1 MNCRILKLK
10 SGEEVISILTE
21 SKGKYTLEN
30 PMLFRSTTLMDQMGR
45 PYDMTTLKDWLY
57 NSDKKVI
64 TIPKSHVATL
74 VEPSEKCRSMYL
86 QQLTN
91 LSVVSTEVVTEE
103 DSTQA
108 EREMED
114 MFNELFE
121 KFGSGGEGLDEKGV
135 PFAEEETEIGM
146 EKMDGKQMI
155 YMSMVFPPEMI
166 MNLIT
171 SGILDPRD
179 IQKMIK
185 EVKKK
190 NKFTGDEKE
199 RKDFGNKFSD
209 WNPDP
214 DSDDYA

>member
-1 MNCRILKLK
+1 
-10 SGEEVISILTE
+10 
-21 SKGKYTLEN
+21 
-30 PMLFRSTTLMDQMGR
+30 
-45 PYDMTTLKDWLY
+45 
-57 NSDKKVI
+57 
-64 TIPKSHVATL
+64 VASL
-74 VEPSEKCRSMYL
+74 VEPSEKCKTMYL

-91 LSVVSTEVVTEE
+91 LTAVSTEVVTEE
-103 DSTQA
+103 DRAQA
-108 EREMED
+108 EKEMED

-121 KFGSGGEGLDEKGV
+121 KFGPGGGGLDEKGA
-135 PFAEEETEIGM
+135 PFADEETEIEM

-214 DSDDYA
+214 NSDDYA

>member
-1 MNCRILKLK
+1 MNFLK
-10 SGEEVISILTE
+10 
-21 SKGKYTLEN
+21 N
-30 PMLFRSTTLMDQMGR
+30 
-45 PYDMTTLKDWLY
+45 
-57 NSDKKVI
+57 
-64 TIPKSHVATL
+64 L
-74 VEPSEKCRSMYL
+74 VP
-86 QQLTN
+86 
-91 LSVVSTEVVTEE
+91 
-103 DSTQA
+103 
-108 EREMED
+108 
-114 MFNELFE
+114 
-121 KFGSGGEGLDEKGV
+121 GGGGLDEKGN
-135 PFAEEETEIGM
+135 PFPDEETEIGM
-146 EKMDGKQMI
+146 EKMEEKQMI

-214 DSDDYA
+214 NSDDYA

>member
-1 MNCRILKLK
+1 MNCKILKLK

-21 SKGKYTLEN
+21 SKGKYILEN
-30 PMLFRSTTLMDQMGR
+30 PMLFRSTTLMDHMGR

-57 NSDKKVI
+57 NSDQKTI
-64 TIPKSHVATL
+64 TIPRSHVASL
-74 VEPSEKCRSMYL
+74 IEPSEKCRSMYL

-91 LSVVSTEVVTEE
+91 LSAVSTEVVTNE
-103 DSTQA
+103 DRIEA
-108 EREMED
+108 EKEMEE

-121 KFGSGGEGLDEKGV
+121 KFGPGGGGLDEKGN
-135 PFAEEETEIGM
+135 PFPDEETEIGM
-146 EKMDGKQMI
+146 EKMEEKQMI

-214 DSDDYA
+214 NSDDYA